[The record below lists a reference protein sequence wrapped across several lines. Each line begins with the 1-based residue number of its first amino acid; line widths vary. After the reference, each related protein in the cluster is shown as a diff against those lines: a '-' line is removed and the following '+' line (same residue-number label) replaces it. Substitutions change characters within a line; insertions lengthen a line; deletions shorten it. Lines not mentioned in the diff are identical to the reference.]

1 MDPKKDFE
9 FEPDLKKFL
18 DAGDP
23 PVYIGF
29 GSIVVDDPEAMTK
42 MILDAVKQLGS
53 EFRQCP

>member
-9 FEPDLKKFL
+9 FDADLKKFL

-53 EFRQCP
+53 K